1 MQDDIKKAIKS
12 YYEMYF
18 EIGYVYE
25 ELAKMHGL
33 TSTTLFILQMI
44 YDYPEECTQ
53 HFICEKLLYP
63 KQTVNTILDSFERK
77 GYIRKEVSKLDKR
90 NKNILFT
97 EAGKKYAVHVMSDMF
112 QLEESAFTS
121 MTTEDREAMVR
132 GEQAFLVQLKKIMQ
146 TFRETSSAPIIKNSD
161 RL

>member
-1 MQDDIKKAIKS
+1 
-12 YYEMYF
+12 
-18 EIGYVYE
+18 
-25 ELAKMHGL
+25 
-33 TSTTLFILQMI
+33 
-44 YDYPEECTQ
+44 
-53 HFICEKLLYP
+53 
-63 KQTVNTILDSFERK
+63 
-77 GYIRKEVSKLDKR
+77 
-90 NKNILFT
+90 
-97 EAGKKYAVHVMSDMF
+97 MSDMF